1 MSKKEN
7 YDKNY
12 FSRRILTRNINSYKD
27 DLNFIK
33 KNVSSIKNIL
43 DYGCGEMIFTKYLA
57 NISSNIRVYDPSP
70 EIQKLSYYKDNYLN
84 EKDLQEFDLIV
95 LRGVIQH
102 LPTPFATLENLI
114 NKRLK
119 KNGYLVFLATPNI
132 NSPYYAIN
140 KTLPALVSNLNFWN
154 PSDIELKRVI
164 KNYGLTHIS
173 TYYPYLKSGYC
184 NFFNDHLNFLLNL
197 LGFKIKYP
205 FWFSMMSMI
214 FKKV

>member
-12 FSRRILTRNINSYKD
+12 FSKRILTRNINSYKD

-57 NISSNIRVYDPSP
+57 NISSDIRVYDPSP

-154 PSDIELKRVI
+154 PSDIELK
-164 KNYGLTHIS
+164 G
-173 TYYPYLKSGYC
+173 
-184 NFFNDHLNFLLNL
+184 
-197 LGFKIKYP
+197 
-205 FWFSMMSMI
+205 
-214 FKKV
+214 